1 MSLIKSKMKLK
12 CIAIDDEPL
21 ALEIITDYISRVP
34 FLELTQTFDNAIDS
48 IDYLNTNITDLVF
61 LDIQMESLTGI
72 QLVKAL
78 SHKPEVIF
86 TTAFDSYAVEGFELD
101 AADYLLKPISFE
113 RFVKA
118 VDKVYNRLRP
128 DRSEQKYSE
137 VTIAN
142 PVENFFFVKTG
153 NKLQK
158 VFFNDILFIEGQGD
172 YLRIICTDCKIMT
185 LQNFITLEKILPE
198 DNFIR
203 VHKSYMIAINKIESV
218 SKNRIRIGE
227 NLIPVSDSYRTAFY
241 NMLKTKGMI

>member
-1 MSLIKSKMKLK
+1 MRLK

-34 FLELTQTFDNAIDS
+34 FLELIQTFDNGIES
-48 IDYLNTNITDLVF
+48 IDYLKNNSVDLMF
-61 LDIQMESLTGI
+61 LDIQMESLTGT

-86 TTAFDSYAVEGFELD
+86 TTAYDTYAVEGFELD

-118 VDKVYNRLRP
+118 VDKVYNRLRS
-128 DRSEQKYSE
+128 DIFKQHYSE

-142 PVENFFFVKTG
+142 PVENFFFVKTE
-153 NKLQK
+153 NRLQK
-158 VFFNDILFIEGQGD
+158 VFFNDILYVEGQGD
-172 YLRIICTDCKIMT
+172 YLRIICRNSKIMT
-185 LQNFITLEKILPE
+185 LQNFKTLENILPV

-203 VHKSYMIAINKIESV
+203 VHKSYMVAVNKIESV
-218 SKNRIRIGE
+218 IKNRIKIGTE
-227 NLIPVSDSYRTAFY
+227 SIPVSDSYKKIFY
-241 NMLKTKGMI
+241 EILRGKGIV